1 MEFFQQYGFLKWQ
14 QCVPLIID
22 DSPIRESGNQN
33 RQVQITMPRPEDEFH
48 YYLCL
53 QVAKSFGHHRIGAY
67 CKQKYSFVPHSHAI
81 FTLFLCFRTFVLFH
95 MSLLTCLS
103 YWILIQDPLS
113 HSVLLCEWC
122 TSSSNP
128 RTERIFQELGICNSA
143 PALIY
148 DAFIGVFD
156 SLFSFWHSFLGV
168 GSFIFNI
175 MFTLILPMGPVLS
188 SPRHFQCDV
197 DGAST

>member
-1 MEFFQQYGFLKWQ
+1 MTVQLGRME
-14 QCVPLIID
+14 
-22 DSPIRESGNQN
+22 NQKL
-33 RQVQITMPRPEDEFH
+33 QVQITMPRPEDEFH

-67 CKQKYSFVPHSHAI
+67 GKQKYSFVPHSHAI

-128 RTERIFQELGICNSA
+128 RTERIFWQLSICNSA

-148 DAFIGVFD
+148 DAFIGVFW
-156 SLFSFWHSFLGV
+156 LFICLLAFISGM

-175 MFTLILPMGPVLS
+175 LFTLLLSMGPLLS
-188 SPRHFQCDV
+188 LLRTF
-197 DGAST
+197 

>member
-1 MEFFQQYGFLKWQ
+1 
-14 QCVPLIID
+14 
-22 DSPIRESGNQN
+22 
-33 RQVQITMPRPEDEFH
+33 MPRLKDEFH

-67 CKQKYSFVPHSHAI
+67 GKQKYSFVPHSHAI

-122 TSSSNP
+122 TSSFSSQM
-128 RTERIFQELGICNSA
+128 ERIFWQFSTYDSA

-156 SLFSFWHSFLGV
+156 SLFSFWHSFLGMWA
-168 GSFIFNI
+168 FIFNTL
-175 MFTLILPMGPVLS
+175 FTFILSMGPLLLLL
-188 SPRHFQCDV
+188 RTF
-197 DGAST
+197 